1 MVYLKYCK
9 KDKYMS
15 DLKISVIV
23 PIYKVEKYLDRCID
37 SIINQTYK
45 HLEII
50 LVDDGSPDHCPQ
62 MCDEWAK
69 KDNRIKVIH
78 KINGGV
84 SSARNAGLD
93 VATGEYIQFVDS
105 DDYLELNACETLV
118 DKMIT
123 NDADIVV
130 SGFTPIGNHVK
141 CIKAVDFAT
150 RNFMQGVQN
159 LYICGVLNAIWNK
172 LYKKNLINHI
182 RFQEKMKYGEDLLFN
197 LQYMQNCQLIVY
209 TSEPLYNYV
218 NTPGSVVHSFS
229 KQCFNDHCK
238 IYDYIEK
245 EYKKKYSQYLQFFN
259 KMQSNLIL
267 FVFTS
272 LVQTTTLTNKQKK
285 DLIKT
290 YTNTTYFKKAK
301 QYATSLVKKIQCFLL
316 QRNCFKILKLL
327 YKIKGGAIT

>member
-50 LVDDGSPDHCPQ
+50 LVDDGSPDYCPQ

-105 DDYLELNACETLV
+105 DDYLELDACETLINKIV
-118 DKMIT
+118 
-123 NDADIVV
+123 NNNADIVV
-130 SGFTPIGNHVK
+130 SAFKSIGKHIK
-141 CIKAVDFAT
+141 CIKT
-150 RNFMQGVQN
+150 ENFSTHKLMQAVQN
-159 LYICGVLNAIWNK
+159 LYKYGALNAVWNK
-172 LYKKNLINHI
+172 LYKKDVINNI
-182 RFQEKMKYGEDLLFN
+182 RFQEDMKYGEDLYFN
-197 LQYMQNCQLIVY
+197 LQYIKKCRTIVY
-209 TSEPLYNYV
+209 TSQQLYNYV

-229 KQCFNDHCK
+229 EQCFSDHCK

-245 EYKKKYSQYLQFFN
+245 EYKSQYPEFTQFFN
-259 KMQSNLIL
+259 QMQSNLIL

-272 LVQTTTLTNKQKK
+272 LTQTSRLTNAQKRF
-285 DLIKT
+285 LVKT
-290 YTNTTYFKKAK
+290 YTNTTYFKNAK

-316 QRNCFKILKLL
+316 QRNCLNILKIL
-327 YKIKGGAIT
+327 YKIKGGFIK